1 MMAAFCALLCALMSA
16 LTAACN
22 LRTLPRRTDWRVP
35 AAVAMPL
42 GQLVFILSVLWVANS
57 HSVASA
63 YYIAICT
70 AHAFG
75 CVGIN
80 ALTQGMT
87 RSAAVNEEHLR
98 AAKEKA
104 QAAAECKA
112 LLAANAAEMREL
124 CDGFAIELKALQVA
138 MKARRD
144 DRVAEDEDIASDV
157 SIDFTPLER
166 ALSRFDAATR
176 SSYCTNETA
185 NAILVLKARTCADIG
200 IRFSFAGGVPQGL
213 SISDLELCSVLS
225 NLLDNA
231 INAAG
236 TADSKIEPYIGVSC
250 AVKGS
255 YLVVKVV
262 NSCSPEVSM
271 ATPAARRPKDTKPTR
286 EHGWGLEIVGDICA
300 AHDGSFTLEHTLPSE
315 VCATAILKAVST
327 QRRRSRTD
335 NQLCFIDPVLLII
348 SDFRR
353 FSSELGHTRPANL
366 LFLRTQRAVEVACR
380 CSAVHEGRGAAHK
393 GACRAHDEF
402 CERCDLIGGSKTT
415 SRAFGE
421 HVLAEVPARP
431 VELVDCEWRHD
442 DSRRDGVDVRS
453 TFCQHGTFT
462 R

>member
-42 GQLVFILSVLWVANS
+42 GQLVFILSVLWIANS
-57 HSVASA
+57 HSVVSA

-80 ALTQGMT
+80 ALTQGMSKT
-87 RSAAVNEEHLR
+87 RSAAVNEEYLC

-104 QAAAECKA
+104 QAAAEYKA
-112 LLAANAAEMREL
+112 LLAANADEMRKL
-124 CDGFAIELKALQVA
+124 CDGFAVELKALQVA
-138 MKARRD
+138 MKARRG
-144 DRVAEDEDIASDV
+144 DRVTEDEDTASNA
-157 SIDFTPLER
+157 SLDFTPLER
-166 ALSRFDAATR
+166 ALSRFDTATR
-176 SSYCTNETA
+176 SSYCTNATA

-271 ATPAARRPKDTKPTR
+271 ATPAARRPKDTRPTS
-286 EHGWGLEIVGDICA
+286 EHGWGLEIAGDICA
-300 AHDGSFTLEHTLPSE
+300 AHGGSFTLERTAPTE

-327 QRRRSRTD
+327 
-335 NQLCFIDPVLLII
+335 
-348 SDFRR
+348 
-353 FSSELGHTRPANL
+353 
-366 LFLRTQRAVEVACR
+366 
-380 CSAVHEGRGAAHK
+380 
-393 GACRAHDEF
+393 
-402 CERCDLIGGSKTT
+402 
-415 SRAFGE
+415 
-421 HVLAEVPARP
+421 
-431 VELVDCEWRHD
+431 
-442 DSRRDGVDVRS
+442 
-453 TFCQHGTFT
+453 
-462 R
+462 